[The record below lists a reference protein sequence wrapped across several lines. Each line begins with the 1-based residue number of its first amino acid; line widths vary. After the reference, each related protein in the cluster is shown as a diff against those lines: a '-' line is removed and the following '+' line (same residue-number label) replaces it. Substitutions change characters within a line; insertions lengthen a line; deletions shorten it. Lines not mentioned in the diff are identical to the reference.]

1 MPVPFPRDLLHRTAS
16 FLPVMI
22 AAILAGPSTAQV
34 SSRNDVVGRLL
45 NEWYSDG
52 TAAGLAAI
60 TYENRDGQHSP
71 LDPGLYPQLQIF
83 QHNPGTGPDKGPAM
97 QLRLGPTVGN
107 CSMSAPARLGGSLPR
122 FYLVNPKGGSFLMA
136 QYLAGNLFIYPE
148 HEDHD
153 IGANGV
159 GGYGDLFPANT
170 PCCLISQGSSGS
182 DQPFLRAVLAAIAAL
197 PRETQRVLIQKR
209 LLMPTVQAVL
219 RQCSRAVTSPE
230 QYFTAAA
237 HPVVF
242 DASMIDEEKMV
253 RMAQAMTP
261 DLIPP
266 LVQMEVVQETEPVA
280 GSQFFE
286 APGMPSHRLADA
298 RVFISRVFR
307 GALDSHGMV
316 LNLGQSSDLMGRP
329 LQVRMQILQGDPGL
343 VRIERTGQGPY
354 ARLRLRWHPP
364 MTGPSGIRSH
374 RVDVGVFVTNGVTVS
389 APGIISFYML
399 PNERRFYNRQGR
411 LSEIAYLAANPDT
424 GLPADDRDTRWIRAL
439 LAASIAGDGLRSRLV
454 EKLLSE
460 AQRKALQSLW
470 QPLDRQRQELAK
482 MEVQAQ
488 AAPEKKA
495 AVEKQRNKLGDDIA
509 AALRKPLQEPG
520 GKTARQVLQAL
531 FEQLAQFSDLYLN
544 LRPEIDRLAAA
555 SPKATAREDIQ
566 REARRLVDLGV
577 LIEQAGGTLLTT
589 SPQERLTEAD
599 HHCLRELN
607 LTVLSQA
614 VFPDVLERSTAP
626 AFVDNRL
633 TVPKPWRDVFRY
645 DEAGAL
651 LGWVRHQESRTHFFD
666 ASGRL
671 LPEGPEHPEKAREV
685 SYDRDAAGLLGW
697 K

>member
-1 MPVPFPRDLLHRTAS
+1 MLAAS
-16 FLPVMI
+16 
-22 AAILAGPSTAQV
+22 LAHPLTAQV
-34 SSRNDVVGRLL
+34 TGRNDVVGRIL
-45 NEWYSDG
+45 NEGYSDG
-52 TAAGLAAI
+52 LSAGLAAI
-60 TYENRDGQHSP
+60 TYENRDGGHSL
-71 LDPGLYPQLQIF
+71 LDASLYPQLQLF

-122 FYLVNPKGGSFLMA
+122 FYLVNPKGGAFLMA
-136 QYLAGNLFIYPE
+136 QYLANNLFIYPE

-182 DQPFLRAVLAAIAAL
+182 DQPFLRAVLAAIAAF

-209 LLMPTVQAVL
+209 VLMPTVQAIL
-219 RQCSRAVTSPE
+219 RQTSRAVTRPE

-242 DASMIDEEKMV
+242 EASMIDEEKMV
-253 RMAQAMTP
+253 RMARAMTP

-280 GSQFFE
+280 GAQFFE
-286 APGMPSHRLADA
+286 APGMPSHKLADA

-307 GALDSHGMV
+307 GSLDRHGMV
-316 LNLGQSSDLMGRP
+316 LSLGQSSDLMGRP
-329 LQVRMQILQGDPGL
+329 LQVRMQVLQGDPGL
-343 VRIERTGQGPY
+343 VQIDRTGEGPY
-354 ARLRLRWHPP
+354 ARLRLRWHPS

-389 APGIISFYML
+389 APGLISFYML
-399 PNERRFYNRQGR
+399 PNERRFYNEQGR
-411 LSEIAYLAANPDT
+411 LSEVAYQAANPDV
-424 GLPADDRDTRWIRAL
+424 GLPADDRDPRWIRVM

-454 EKLLSE
+454 EKLLAE
-460 AQRKALQSLW
+460 AQRKTLQDRW
-470 QPLDRQRQELAK
+470 QPLDLQRQKLAE
-482 MEVQAQ
+482 MEAR
-488 AAPEKKA
+488 PSLPTKA
-495 AVEKQRNKLGDDIA
+495 AAEKLRNKLGDDIA
-509 AALRKPLQEPG
+509 DALRKPLQEPG
-520 GKTARQVLQAL
+520 GRTVRQVLQEL
-531 FEQLAQFSDLYLN
+531 FEKLAQFSDLYLN

-555 SPKATAREDIQ
+555 SPKTSAREDIR

-577 LIEQAGGTLLTT
+577 LIEQAGGTLVTT

-599 HHCLRELN
+599 RHYLRELN

-614 VFPDVLERSTAP
+614 LFPEVLERSTAP
-626 AFVDNRL
+626 AFVDSRL
-633 TVPKPWRDVFRY
+633 TSPKPWRDVFRY
-645 DEAGAL
+645 DDAGAL

-671 LPEGPEHPEKAREV
+671 LPEGPQHPEKGREV